1 MATVWTYGGHLE
13 HASRVTPSR
22 KEGSLP
28 AKLDKVGDVT
38 TNQKFYEVNS
48 RIMQLNEELRKTLV
62 AMEKLSKQAGYYES
76 IVKEKNKKASLAKK
90 YANGSSLADEELK
103 EVSSMSKDEIKRYRA
118 SASRSEG
125 IVAKY
130 KTNYTNVGRF
140 NDVESGPIK
149 SIDKII
155 NTMKSEYDSAYQK
168 YQKIATLSSKLSSM
182 KPVSQTAAAYSYDIM
197 QGIHDI
203 VYNTIKHLAEVVAD
217 NMTPLGKSSYGSK
230 WRVAISFD
238 NMPRPHRLSDQ

>member
-1 MATVWTYGGHLE
+1 MAKVWTYGGYLCHV
-13 HASRVTPSR
+13 SRATPSR

-28 AKLDKVGDVT
+28 AKLDKVSDVT
-38 TNQKFYEVNS
+38 TNQKFYEANS

-62 AMEKLSKQAGYYES
+62 AMEKLSKQASYYES

-90 YANGSSLADEELK
+90 YANGSPLTNEESK
-103 EVSSMSKDEIKRYRA
+103 EASSMSNDEIKRYRA
-118 SASRSEG
+118 SSSRSVG
-125 IVAKY
+125 TIADY
-130 KTNYTNVGRF
+130 KTNYDSVEKFGN
-140 NDVESGPIK
+140 VESGPIK

-155 NTMKSEYDSAYQK
+155 NTMKNEYDSAYQK

-197 QGIHDI
+197 RNIHDI
-203 VYNTIKHLAEVVAD
+203 VYDSIKHLAEVVAD
-217 NMTPLGKSSYGSK
+217 NMTPLSKSSYGSK

-238 NMPRPHRLSDQ
+238 NMPRPHRLSD